1 MGPMVDRLQVERLLQ
16 QLYAARVG
24 GRLDELCGLFA
35 EDALFRIAGTS
46 DGKPIAVAARGIGE
60 IRSWLAMMVKTFKLN
75 RREELST
82 IIDGARSAVHWRA
95 DIHSR
100 ITGAIVSTELID
112 LIEVRAGRIVSYI
125 EYFVPC

>member
-1 MGPMVDRLQVERLLQ
+1 MVDRLQVERLLQ
-16 QLYAARVG
+16 QLYAARVA
-24 GRLDELCGLFA
+24 GRLDELCALFA
-35 EDALFRIAGTS
+35 DDAHFRIAGTS
-46 DGKPIAVAARGIGE
+46 DGKPIAVAARGSGE

-75 RREELST
+75 RREELCT
-82 IIDGARSAVHWRA
+82 MIDGARSAVHWRA

-100 ITGAIVSTELID
+100 ITGAVVSTELID

>member
-1 MGPMVDRLQVERLLQ
+1 MTRSIGEDTLLSRCRCAFPPGFVMHVM
-16 QLYAARVG
+16 LLDC
-24 GRLDELCGLFA
+24 GR
-35 EDALFRIAGTS
+35 RQSTPIAG
-46 DGKPIAVAARGIGE
+46 DRGIGE
-60 IRSWLAMMVKTFKLN
+60 IRSWLAIMVKTFKLN

-82 IIDGARSAVHWRA
+82 MIDGARSAVHWRA

>member
-1 MGPMVDRLQVERLLQ
+1 MVDRLQVERLLQ

-35 EDALFRIAGTS
+35 DDAHFRIAGTS
-46 DGKPIAVAARGIGE
+46 DGKPIAVTARGIGE

-75 RREELST
+75 RREELCSM
-82 IIDGARSAVHWRA
+82 IDGARSAVHWRA

-100 ITGAIVSTELID
+100 ITGAVVSTELID
-112 LIEVRAGRIVSYI
+112 LIEVRAGRILSYT
-125 EYFVPC
+125 EYFVPY